1 MMYVRMYVSVTLRN
15 VAVTSRRNVA
25 SMMRICTPNLYLNR
39 VIKNGLQDSW
49 SGIMLCAFRF
59 EYIPYSGK
67 VWWGE
72 SLANWASRSFG
83 EGKFGE
89 Y

>member
-1 MMYVRMYVSVTLRN
+1 MTGSLKTCQIADLIITVY
-15 VAVTSRRNVA
+15 TSGSFV
-25 SMMRICTPNLYLNR
+25 
-39 VIKNGLQDSW
+39 D
-49 SGIMLCAFRF
+49 
-59 EYIPYSGK
+59 IPYSGK

-72 SLANWASRSFG
+72 SLANWGSRSFG